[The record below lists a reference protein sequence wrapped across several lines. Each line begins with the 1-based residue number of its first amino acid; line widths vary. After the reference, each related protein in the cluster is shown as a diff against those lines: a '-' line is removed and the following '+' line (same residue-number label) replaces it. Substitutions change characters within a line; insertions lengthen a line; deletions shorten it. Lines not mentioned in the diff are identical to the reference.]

1 MEDQLL
7 YNSDFNRNLSTVSA
21 DSLRSGDVKKAGRF
35 SIQIDT
41 IQDRGI
47 TDVYSRILRHVT
59 DSVENI

>member
-1 MEDQLL
+1 MH
-7 YNSDFNRNLSTVSA
+7 SISRFIKKSA
-21 DSLRSGDVKKAGRF
+21 GSDVKKAGRF
-35 SIQIDT
+35 SMQIDT

>member
-1 MEDQLL
+1 M
-7 YNSDFNRNLSTVSA
+7 
-21 DSLRSGDVKKAGRF
+21 VKKSAGGDIKKVGRF

-47 TDVYSRILRHVT
+47 ADVYLKILRHVT

>member
-1 MEDQLL
+1 MSIHNISRLIKK
-7 YNSDFNRNLSTVSA
+7 SG
-21 DSLRSGDVKKAGRF
+21 GDVKKAGRF
-35 SIQIDT
+35 SVHIDT